1 LRHEQ
6 ITAISGK
13 ECVRIL
19 EKFGFVVYRQRG
31 SHLTLIRKN
40 PQGQTTVPLHK
51 ELDRGTLRAIL
62 RQTGIS
68 VDEFVEKLTK

>member
-1 LRHEQ
+1 MSKLP
-6 ITAISGK
+6 AISGK

-40 PQGQTTVPLHK
+40 PQGQTTVRSIRNSTG
-51 ELDRGTLRAIL
+51 ERFGRYFDRRESALMNL
-62 RQTGIS
+62 L
-68 VDEFVEKLTK
+68 KN